1 MHAVARTFERFLLL
15 FHVGLHVL
23 GGSEFPLDGFS
34 HFRQS
39 LRLQSK
45 RLNFFFFRLQVDL
58 LLLVF
63 RRHLLVVV
71 YLNVVI
77 AWKKGVVNMKIALV
91 QESEEFLCYFFN
103 YLTSDAFK
111 QSDIFLYL

>member
-77 AWKKGVVNMKIALV
+77 AWKKGVVNMKIV
-91 QESEEFLCYFFN
+91 VIMTFF
-103 YLTSDAFK
+103 FF
-111 QSDIFLYL
+111 I